1 VSETT
6 AHDQPDP
13 RDEVV
18 PRPKKEPKQPRP
30 AAGSNDPNAIK
41 TLVVTGLPKD
51 LTKNVLWK
59 KVRKINTSIE
69 LVFPVEDQEDTGE

>member
-1 VSETT
+1 VI
-6 AHDQPDP
+6 
-13 RDEVV
+13 

-30 AAGSNDPNAIK
+30 SQAAAGSNDPNAIK

-59 KVRKINTSIE
+59 RVRKISNDIE
-69 LVFPVEDQEDTGE
+69 LVFPVEDQEDTGNS